1 MVAQPAIVWNP
12 EVQVVV
18 ADLDETLA
26 GLYLPATDEVVVE
39 LDGLLRAGLV
49 LVLSTGQ
56 GIVSV
61 WERLASLISP
71 VVRRR
76 LLAGCCTGA
85 EFWWFPGGG
94 GPRRVD
100 RPNPL
105 DEELHRR
112 WRDVVGLL
120 LEEFGLVAH
129 PPMDVASFRTQTGG
143 DPQAMM
149 LADRGSQITLEM
161 ANGVGLR
168 DQIVARATELFAHH
182 DLPIEARSAATFA
195 VDLVLAGVSKAG
207 VIDALQQHPELLD
220 GLGVDPAWTTTPQL
234 VEVWGDSFT
243 PARGAI
249 DLQISQGLHPET
261 RSICFR
267 DLDPGS
273 VPASNNVV
281 AWTGHHRLQA
291 GVLEYLLSRHNPA
304 VPAWAG

>member
-1 MVAQPAIVWNP
+1 MGHPTIEWNR

-26 GLYLPATDEVVVE
+26 GLYLPVTHELLAE

-49 LVLSTGQ
+49 VVLATGQ

-61 WERLASLISP
+61 WERLASLLTP
-71 VVRRR
+71 VARQR

-85 EFWWFPGGG
+85 ELWWFPGGG

-100 RPNPL
+100 RSNPL
-105 DEELHRR
+105 EDGLHRR
-112 WRDVVGLL
+112 WRDLVGCL
-120 LEEFGLVAH
+120 LEEFGLVSH
-129 PPMDVASFRTQTGG
+129 PPTDVESFRRLTCR
-143 DPQAMM
+143 DPQAVM

-161 ANGVGLR
+161 TNGGGLR
-168 DQIVARATELFAHH
+168 DQIVARANGLFAHH
-182 DLPIEARSAATFA
+182 DLPIEARCAATFA
-195 VDLVLAGVSKAG
+195 VDLVREGVSKAA
-207 VIDALQQHPELLD
+207 VVATLQEHPALLD

-261 RSICFR
+261 RSISFR
-267 DLDPGS
+267 DFDPAS
-273 VPASNNVV
+273 VPASSNVV
-281 AWTGHHRLQA
+281 AWTGRHRLEA
-291 GVLEYLLSRHNPA
+291 GVLEYLLSRHKPGMA
-304 VPAWAG
+304 A